1 MTALTV
7 ASCWFNA
14 ILDGL
19 ERQGLERTRLT
30 LGVRGIVDGRFP
42 DTSRI
47 ELSPTRTIWGRARL
61 LSDDP
66 LLGVKVG
73 SALPIHATNVIAVIT
88 AHSPTFGESIQHL
101 LRYQA
106 LLSEGGQLTTQ
117 STGGAIRVLYKPNWD
132 AVSMDVLHT
141 DAIIA
146 CVVASGPKP
155 TLVHLVGR
163 PEADQ
168 ASFAET
174 LKCDVC
180 FGARC
185 ASVDYDAKA
194 LNTLRSGAD
203 RSLCDINIAYA
214 ETLLGALR
222 RMDALCQRV
231 QAAVAKLGPGAA
243 NIDAVASEVGCSP
256 RTLQRR
262 LSSAGT
268 SFSALFDAYRMA
280 EALIM
285 LSETD
290 VGVSRIGHLLGF
302 SESSSFSRAVSQWC
316 GLSPRQIREQRN
328 SDLAGIRDSH
338 LSPHRPLPRTRNAVG
353 ATRMGVVKR
362 PSSLLTV

>member
-1 MTALTV
+1 LAALTV

-61 LSDDP
+61 LSGDP

-73 SALPIHATNVIAVIT
+73 STLPIHATNVIAVIT
-88 AHSPTFGESIQHL
+88 AHSPTFGEAIEHL

-106 LLSEGGQLTTQ
+106 LLSEGGQFMTQ
-117 STGGAIRVLYKPNWD
+117 SSGGAVRMLYKPSWD
-132 AVSMDVLHT
+132 AVSIDLLHT

-146 CVVASGPKP
+146 CFVASGPKP

-163 PEADQ
+163 PKADQ
-168 ASFAET
+168 ASFAQI

-180 FGARC
+180 FGARY
-185 ASVDYDAKA
+185 ASIDYDAKT
-194 LNTLRSGAD
+194 LNATRSGAD

-214 ETLLGALR
+214 ETLLGTLR

-231 QAAVAKLGPGAA
+231 QAAIAKLGPGAA
-243 NIDAVASEVGCSP
+243 NIESVASEVGCSP

-262 LSSAGT
+262 LSSAGM
-268 SFSALFDAYRMA
+268 SFSELFEAYRMG

-290 VGVSRIGHLLGF
+290 VGMSRIGHLLGY
-302 SESSSFSRAVSQWC
+302 SEASTFSRAVSQWC
-316 GLSPRQIREQRN
+316 GLSPRQIRKQRN
-328 SDLAGIRDSH
+328 SDTAGTRDA
-338 LSPHRPLPRTRNAVG
+338 LQPHSSATSIAVGTSRTRG
-353 ATRMGVVKR
+353 VKR
-362 PSSLLTV
+362 PSSVFTV